1 MFSQLVW
8 KQNDSQ
14 AGIGAAG
21 GRGTV
26 VRSLS
31 VSGRMWQKF
40 SGGESGSGLP
50 SVSSDGPAID
60 PAKGSHQDPDPPTSM
75 SDTHTHTRTGEGSGM
90 WQ

>member
-1 MFSQLVW
+1 M
-8 KQNDSQ
+8 
-14 AGIGAAG
+14 
-21 GRGTV
+21 

-75 SDTHTHTRTGEGSGM
+75 SDTHTHTHAQGKVQVCDSNVTVIFPV
-90 WQ
+90 

>member
-1 MFSQLVW
+1 M
-8 KQNDSQ
+8 
-14 AGIGAAG
+14 
-21 GRGTV
+21 

-60 PAKGSHQDPDPPTSM
+60 PAKGSHQDPDPPRQCL
-75 SDTHTHTRTGEGSGM
+75 THTRTGEGSGM
-90 WQ
+90 